1 MEQKAH
7 HDMLVGWVGAMMEL
21 NSKRRSGK
29 LAPSELER
37 LEREVVVTEAKIDDM
52 VFKLYG
58 ISDEERTM
66 IEGDNV

>member
-1 MEQKAH
+1 MQQKAH
-7 HDMLVGWVGAMMEL
+7 HDMLVGWVGVMMEL
-21 NSKRRSGK
+21 NRKRRSGK

-37 LEREVVVTEAKIDDM
+37 LEREVVVTDAKIDDM